1 MTSRETTALRA
12 LRDECET
19 YEAGWSDSAYRLLY
33 GAIGWPWLLY
43 SLWGGSKAS
52 KRRLLNRLNLPD
64 DALPNL
70 GSWKA
75 DTSFL
80 HRIVDTIEAQ
90 RPRTVVELGAGAS
103 TLVCARALQ
112 MNGGGSLH
120 SFDQHAQ
127 FVSATN
133 DWLDD
138 FGVRA
143 HIQHAPL
150 RARIGDW
157 PGAWYDLPDVPHSI
171 DLLIIDG
178 PPWAIHPFVRGAA
191 ETLFDRLSPGGV
203 ILLDDAARPGERIVA
218 RRWTERWPDIGF
230 RRLPGGSKGTLQGR
244 KMQLGKVLA
253 FPERAGRKS
262 SSGWR
267 RAAAA
272 LALLAMG
279 WAAHDLVE
287 NLTRPAYA
295 ASFVDEANASYSTSL
310 VREAMQSQVE
320 TAVLDRSEI
329 ARSLGIVLPGIPTS
343 WRLADVQVFPSD
355 GGNSVALVL
364 YTDRLERVVL
374 YARRAETPAEAAP
387 LTESR
392 ENRNLA
398 YWETG
403 PFAYAL
409 TGEVETSRILLLAST
424 MASLQARGVTAVA
437 L

>member
-12 LRDECET
+12 LNDESQA
-19 YEAGWSDSAYRLLY
+19 YEAGWLDSAYRLLY

-52 KRRLLNRLNLPD
+52 KRRLLSRLDLPD

-75 DTSFL
+75 DTTFL
-80 HRIVDTIEAQ
+80 HRIVDTIEAK
-90 RPRTVVELGAGAS
+90 RPMTVVELGAGAS

-112 MNGGGSLH
+112 MNGGGQLH

-133 DWLDD
+133 EWLQD

-143 HIQHAPL
+143 DIRHAPL
-150 RARIGDW
+150 RTRIGDW
-157 PGAWYDLPDVPHSI
+157 PGTWYDLADVPHAI
-171 DLLIIDG
+171 DLLVIDG
-178 PPWAIHPFVRGAA
+178 PPWAVHPFVRGAA
-191 ETLFDRLSPGGV
+191 ESLFNRLSPGGV
-203 ILLDDAARPGERIVA
+203 ILLDDAARPGERVIA
-218 RRWTERWPDIGF
+218 RRWRARWPDIAF
-230 RRLPGGSKGTLQGR
+230 ERLPGGSKGTLLGR
-244 KMQLGKVLA
+244 RKGAGNVLA
-253 FPERAGRKS
+253 FRERSHRKT

-267 RAAAA
+267 KAAAV
-272 LALLAMG
+272 LALLASG
-279 WAAHDLVE
+279 WVAHDLVGD
-287 NLTRPAYA
+287 LTRPAHA
-295 ASFVDEANASYSTSL
+295 ANFVDEANASYSTSL
-310 VREAMQSQVE
+310 VRQAMRSQVE
-320 TAVLDRSEI
+320 TDVLDRSEI
-329 ARSLGIVLPGIPTS
+329 ARSTGIVLPGIPKT
-343 WRLADVQVFPSD
+343 WRVNDVQVFPSD

-364 YTDRLERVVL
+364 HTDRLERVVL
-374 YARRAETPAEAAP
+374 YARRAETPAEAVP

-409 TGEVETSRILLLAST
+409 TGEVEPSRILLLASA
-424 MASLQARGVTAVA
+424 MASMQAKSETAA
-437 L
+437 